1 MLGARALDIC
11 EVVEMLLGVPRDN
24 GMFAIYCNHFFVSG
38 ALDVLTLGEQKG
50 FQHVFPTT
58 ASSNWLSRSKMD

>member
-1 MLGARALDIC
+1 MC

-24 GMFAIYCNHFFVSG
+24 GMFAIYCNQLFFLYLFVSG

-58 ASSNWLSRSKMD
+58 ANSNWLSRSKMD